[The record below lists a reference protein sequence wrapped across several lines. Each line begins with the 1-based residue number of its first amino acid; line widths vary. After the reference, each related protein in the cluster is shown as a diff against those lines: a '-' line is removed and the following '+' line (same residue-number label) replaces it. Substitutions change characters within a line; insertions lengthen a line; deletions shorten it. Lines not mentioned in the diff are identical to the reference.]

1 MKKILFLLLAN
12 FLVLAACGQEESKS
26 EDKKETK
33 SSDKESKKVD
43 KKKEE
48 GNGVI
53 DESNEELA
61 TQNEVEEQTIQS
73 EPSDKEKAEA
83 NAKVAKEHGYT
94 GLPNGDSMSEVPV
107 GQIELTPEELAEE
120 ESKPEYEDVVESE
133 DESYDQ
139 KKEEELQKEYFELSD
154 KMYGDEEHSD
164 EEMEAMEKRQDEI
177 LDEVEPIY

>member
-1 MKKILFLLLAN
+1 MATFTVTKRKNKTSTTWQYDVKDPNFKSGKKR
-12 FLVLAACGQEESKS
+12 KS
-26 EDKKETK
+26 GFKT
-33 SSDKESKKVD
+33 
-43 KKKEE
+43 
-48 GNGVI
+48 
-53 DESNEELA
+53 
-61 TQNEVEEQTIQS
+61 
-73 EPSDKEKAEA
+73 KAEA

-177 LDEVEPIY
+177 LDEVEPIN